1 MGSTSARRLPRL
13 SIGVLVAMCAG
24 ATLAAQIPSR
34 NVNMVSGTEWPGGD
48 PFLQRQNEPTIAAST
63 RNPLHLVGGSND
75 YRTVDL
81 PGLPGG
87 TETGDA
93 WLSVY
98 KSFDGGQRWSST
110 LIPGYPQ
117 DTSAAGM
124 ASPIKGYQ
132 AAADPVVR
140 AGTNG
145 LIYYNGLAFDRDAAG
160 RSAIFLARFIDRNN
174 KENGDPISYLGTSV
188 VAATSG
194 AAFFDKPWIAID
206 IPRGGNPPLCVV
218 AGVANGAS
226 VQRNGHRNLGAG
238 NGKGN
243 QVPDDGVD
251 RVPGGAIYVAYT
263 SITGADA
270 TLRSEIFLKRSVD
283 CGATW
288 SAPIRVSRTTDAVNQ
303 GASIA
308 INPVNGNVEV
318 AWRRFANASA
328 PDADAIMVARLPA
341 GAGVFDP
348 PAVARGLHRTGT
360 ALQDLD
366 ELFEHRKRGV
376 HTAEA
381 ADIAEMD
388 QNTTDDRFR
397 TNAYPTMTI
406 DGSGRVYLAWAE
418 RGFGIARPDVVD
430 GDSRILV
437 ATSSDGITFAAPRVV
452 DDGGGQGH
460 QLMPTLAFAGGR
472 LMLVFYDLRETK
484 ANVFGRYASDELMG
498 VDAQGRRV
506 RQTID
511 IRASLGTPGATP
523 SFLPSVRVS
532 DYLVGGAT
540 PTAGVKQLQVNP
552 PNLPMFKL
560 GTVPFL
566 GDYIDVAPV
575 AGVRADRGRRLDVQH
590 RGHGHGAGLPHRLDR
605 QPRRASARAT
615 ATGRTTRRRRSSG
628 GRPPACSIPRSRFPH
643 AGRATPDRATRTSTP
658 RKIGGGLLVGAPG
671 NTKPLSTTLPRGFV
685 VFAQNR
691 TTLTK
696 TFRMRVLAQPAGG
709 RASFAQFPLPPY
721 TSSSPAPL
729 TSLDVQVP
737 PLSTAS
743 RTLYVTAPD
752 PKAQVNVDVSEVS
765 AVGGTVVAGGLTG
778 SVLLNPDIAN
788 PDIANPDIANPD
800 IANPDIANAEVYNPD
815 IANPDIANPDIA
827 NPDIANPDI
836 ANPDIANVVV
846 ANPDIANPD
855 IANPDIANPDIANP
869 DIANPDIANPDI
881 ANGAISDVSWTVSNT
896 GNTTSAFNVNLFL
909 ANTTLPAG
917 LKTQLILYKTYQTPV
932 LAVNGCDLRVETR
945 NQLLSN
951 IVRPTFVTP
960 GQAVPDQ
967 NSPLASNAT
976 LWLAPGEVAR
986 ITLRVFDNDRSNNII
1001 VTNLDGT
1008 TASIDP
1014 ALNPATTLTAGI
1026 AAQGVDVGPGALDPP
1041 GATKPPIVT
1050 TTGTNLFYLQQP
1062 TFAAPG
1068 AVMTPAVRVRVWSNA
1083 GLPLPGVSVS
1093 MALVSPPAGVVL
1105 GGTTTAVSDADGIA
1119 TFSTLSVNTAAIGL
1133 SLRATA
1139 TSVGVVASGTSAP
1152 FSVGAVG
1159 PWTASGS
1166 GVVTDRGRRRDGS
1179 PGHAVS
1185 EQRPGHFQRQ
1195 LAVEQRRDPDEN
1207 DPAVVRMGRFPLLF
1221 HGQCP
1226 SRRIRQPKRG

>member
-1 MGSTSARRLPRL
+1 
-13 SIGVLVAMCAG
+13 
-24 ATLAAQIPSR
+24 
-34 NVNMVSGTEWPGGD
+34 MVSGTEWPGGD

-117 DTSAAGM
+117 DTSAAGT

-145 LIYYNGLAFDRDAAG
+145 LIYYNGLAFDRDAPG
-160 RSAIFLARFIDRNN
+160 KSAIFLARFIDRNN

-188 VAATSG
+188 VAETSG

-263 SITGADA
+263 SITGAEA
-270 TLRSEIFLKRSVD
+270 TLRSEIFLKRSDD

-288 SAPIRVSRTTDAVNQ
+288 SASIQVSRTTDAVNQ

-308 INPVNGNVEV
+308 INPVERQ
-318 AWRRFANASA
+318 RRGRMA
-328 PDADAIMVARLPA
+328 PVRQRLRVRRGRHHGRRGCRPA
-341 GAGVFDP
+341 PGCSTHRLWL
-348 PAVARGLHRTGT
+348 AVCT
-360 ALQDLD
+360 APGRLCRILD

-388 QNTTDDRFR
+388 QNTTGERFR

-452 DDGGGQGH
+452 DDRGGQGH

-540 PTAGVKQLQVNP
+540 GTAGVRQLQVNP

-566 GDYIDVAPV
+566 GDYIDVAPSPAFV
-575 AGVRADRGRRLDVQH
+575 PTAGGGWTFNTA
-590 RGHGHGAGLPHRLDR
+590 
-605 QPRRASARAT
+605 AT
-615 ATGRTTRRRRSSG
+615 ATAPVFHTAWTDNRDV
-628 GRPPACSIPRSRFPH
+628 RPPRDGIWQELHPADTRAGGVHQPVRPLAAGSRMP
-643 AGRATPDRATRTSTP
+643 
-658 RKIGGGLLVGAPG
+658 GGQ
-671 NTKPLSTTLPRGFV
+671 R
-685 VFAQNR
+685 R
-691 TTLTK
+691 I
-696 TFRMRVLAQPAGG
+696 AQPERLHRQDWRRAAGG
-709 RASFAQFPLPPY
+709 RA
-721 TSSSPAPL
+721 
-729 TSLDVQVP
+729 
-737 PLSTAS
+737 
-743 RTLYVTAPD
+743 
-752 PKAQVNVDVSEVS
+752 
-765 AVGGTVVAGGLTG
+765 G
-778 SVLLNPDIAN
+778 
-788 PDIANPDIANPD
+788 
-800 IANPDIANAEVYNPD
+800 
-815 IANPDIANPDIA
+815 
-827 NPDIANPDI
+827 
-836 ANPDIANVVV
+836 
-846 ANPDIANPD
+846 
-855 IANPDIANPDIANP
+855 
-869 DIANPDIANPDI
+869 
-881 ANGAISDVSWTVSNT
+881 
-896 GNTTSAFNVNLFL
+896 
-909 ANTTLPAG
+909 
-917 LKTQLILYKTYQTPV
+917 
-932 LAVNGCDLRVETR
+932 
-945 NQLLSN
+945 
-951 IVRPTFVTP
+951 
-960 GQAVPDQ
+960 
-967 NSPLASNAT
+967 
-976 LWLAPGEVAR
+976 
-986 ITLRVFDNDRSNNII
+986 
-1001 VTNLDGT
+1001 
-1008 TASIDP
+1008 
-1014 ALNPATTLTAGI
+1014 
-1026 AAQGVDVGPGALDPP
+1026 
-1041 GATKPPIVT
+1041 
-1050 TTGTNLFYLQQP
+1050 
-1062 TFAAPG
+1062 
-1068 AVMTPAVRVRVWSNA
+1068 
-1083 GLPLPGVSVS
+1083 
-1093 MALVSPPAGVVL
+1093 
-1105 GGTTTAVSDADGIA
+1105 
-1119 TFSTLSVNTAAIGL
+1119 
-1133 SLRATA
+1133 
-1139 TSVGVVASGTSAP
+1139 
-1152 FSVGAVG
+1152 
-1159 PWTASGS
+1159 
-1166 GVVTDRGRRRDGS
+1166 
-1179 PGHAVS
+1179 
-1185 EQRPGHFQRQ
+1185 
-1195 LAVEQRRDPDEN
+1195 
-1207 DPAVVRMGRFPLLF
+1207 
-1221 HGQCP
+1221 
-1226 SRRIRQPKRG
+1226 